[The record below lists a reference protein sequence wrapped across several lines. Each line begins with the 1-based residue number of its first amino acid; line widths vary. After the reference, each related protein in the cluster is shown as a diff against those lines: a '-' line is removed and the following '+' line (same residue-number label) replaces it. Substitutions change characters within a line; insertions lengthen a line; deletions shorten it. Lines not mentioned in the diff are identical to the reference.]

1 MDNMFQLR
9 QNMTQE
15 EKLRFE
21 QESLQ
26 QEQNVEEYL
35 SKLQIDAAKLMQQQ
49 MGGGAAAPAPAQP
62 IVADMPQ
69 QQVDEKESK
78 RRRREK
84 NQFKEQTKLLEKN
97 RKKEREDRQ
106 DFAQRA
112 ADIQQKRCI
121 DQKAAAIFEETIR
134 ADMLSPLCAGAF
146 CRGQGKAGRMERPY
160 QTV

>member
-49 MGGGAAAPAPAQP
+49 MGGGAAAPA
-62 IVADMPQ
+62 
-69 QQVDEKESK
+69 
-78 RRRREK
+78 
-84 NQFKEQTKLLEKN
+84 LLLACT
-97 RKKEREDRQ
+97 Q
-106 DFAQRA
+106 L
-112 ADIQQKRCI
+112 IQGL
-121 DQKAAAIFEETIR
+121 F
-134 ADMLSPLCAGAF
+134 LSNH
-146 CRGQGKAGRMERPY
+146 
-160 QTV
+160 